1 MPTKLLFYL
10 LLYPLS
16 LLPMW
21 VLYGLAYIFYL
32 VANYLIRYRKNVI
45 IDNLKKSFPEKSE
58 RELRQIRQNY
68 YHHLAQLA
76 AEMLKMLTLSRK
88 MLRKRYYCR
97 NAELVNRYFE
107 QGKSVILMSSHY
119 NNWEWLVLSLDS
131 QFKHHGIGVGKANSN
146 KVFELLIN
154 RARTRYGTEVVF
166 ADTVRHT
173 FQHYENQHIPVAYM
187 MLSDQ
192 SPNNI
197 DKSYKTWFLHQ
208 PSGIIY
214 GGEYFAK
221 KYNIPVLYYQVIKDR
236 IGHYHIDI
244 KLITDKPQETAY
256 GEIIEK
262 YVQLLEET
270 IRHKPQYWLWSHR
283 RWKRKVDEASL
294 YSFSSSNR

>member
-21 VLYGLAYIFYL
+21 ALYGLAYLFYL
-32 VANYLIRYRKNVI
+32 VANYLIGYRKQVI
-45 IDNLKKSFPEKSE
+45 INNLTKSFPEKSE
-58 RELRQIRQNY
+58 QELRRIRWRY
-68 YHHLAQLA
+68 YRHLAQLA
-76 AEMLKMLTLSRK
+76 AEMLKMLTMSRK

-97 NAELVNRYFE
+97 NAELVNYYFE

-119 NNWEWLVLSLDS
+119 NNWEWMVLSLEE
-131 QFKHHGIGVGKANSN
+131 QFQHHGIGIGKANSN
-146 KVFELLIN
+146 KTFELLIN

-166 ADTVRHT
+166 ADTVRDT
-173 FQHYENQHIPVAYM
+173 FQHYESQHIPVTYM

-208 PSGIIY
+208 PSGLIY
-214 GGEYFAK
+214 GAEYFAK
-221 KYNIPVLYYQVIKDR
+221 KYDLPVFYYQVIKDKT
-236 IGHYHIDI
+236 GYYHIDME
-244 KLITDKPQETAY
+244 LITENPQDTAY

-262 YVQLLEET
+262 YVQLLEKT
-270 IRHKPQYWLWSHR
+270 ICQKPEYWLWSHR
-283 RWKRKVDEASL
+283 RWKRKV
-294 YSFSSSNR
+294 RIC